1 MNELNKNTLKNAF
14 TKLPSYRPDDRLWE
28 SLSSKLDNE
37 LRLADALQELP
48 NYQAP
53 ESTWKQIRGRLD
65 RHQFTRFYLSRA
77 AAIAII
83 LVAAGALF
91 LRSRQQ
97 QPLVA
102 VTYAMENIHIPEL
115 TDPYYQA
122 DEALIADL
130 MEDIESTSFL
140 STDPG
145 IIELK
150 TEYEE
155 LREANE
161 LLRSLITQ
169 YGADPSLEQQ
179 LKDIE
184 FQRSNLVKTISHQL
198 IVFN

>member
-1 MNELNKNTLKNAF
+1 MNELNKNAF